1 MPPNTLITSA
11 FALLAVS
18 LAFYALLAR
27 ERKTPY
33 ITTFIYPIASLVT
46 ISIFLAS
53 ISSLIPATFP
63 RAKANLDLAAVVLLC
78 LALMTVVY
86 NVWRLH
92 NRHVNFRD
100 DNLIK
105 NIALIRKAKH
115 LLRKL
120 RRTPS
125 YEHTPPNFTEDELQ
139 ILLIDTHSGDTL
151 LAAIRRDFKTLPP
164 HRWAP
169 SLSISVCQRRLSQ
182 TDELL
187 ISLIGDLLQKDCC
200 VQYTTCARHPFEL
213 IDHLSNA
220 NILQNQLHARR
231 IAVIDAYTP
240 HFGFADSV
248 HLEQTAAI
256 TRKGVIAVTS
266 PPSYA
271 GVHTATA
278 KAFNKL
284 KHESGGQVRNPTL
297 VVYEGCS
304 SLIDL
309 ESPEQYRIFLRHV
322 LPSERAWGGML
333 TLFIEPTISDTDS
346 LLLQTYSDIYVGPA
360 RTESSSPAQ
369 VEKPGV

>member
-1 MPPNTLITSA
+1 MPANTLIYSA
-11 FALLAVS
+11 FALLAFF

-46 ISIFLAS
+46 ISILLAS
-53 ISSLIPATFP
+53 ISSSFLLTFP
-63 RAKANLDLAAVVLLC
+63 RTKAILDKVAVILLC
-78 LALMTVVY
+78 LALTMVVY

-105 NIALIRKAKH
+105 NIALVRKAKH
-115 LLRKL
+115 LLRRF
-120 RRTPS
+120 RRKPS
-125 YEHTPPNFTEDELQ
+125 YEHTPPTLTEGALHAFLNE
-139 ILLIDTHSGDTL
+139 THEGDAL
-151 LAAIRRDFKTLPP
+151 LATIRRDFKTVQPY
-164 HRWAP
+164 RWAT

-187 ISLIGDLLQKDCC
+187 THLISELLQKDCY
-200 VQYTTCARHPFEL
+200 VQYTTCIRHPFEL
-213 IDHLSNA
+213 IDSLSHA
-220 NILQNQLHARR
+220 NVLANQLHARR
-231 IAVIDAYTP
+231 LAVIDAYTP
-240 HFGFADSV
+240 HFGFTDSV
-248 HLEQTAAI
+248 HLEKTAEI
-256 TRKGVIAVTS
+256 TAKGVIAVKS

-284 KHESGGQVRNPTL
+284 KHESGSHVRNPTL
-297 VVYEGCS
+297 VVYEGCA

-322 LPSERAWGGML
+322 LPSERAWGGMV
-333 TLFIEPTISDTDS
+333 TLFIEPTSSDEDS
-346 LLLQTYSDIYVGPA
+346 LLLQTYSDIYVGPNRA
-360 RTESSSPAQ
+360 GSSSPVQ
-369 VEKPGV
+369 VEKTGV